1 MPEITSSLARSVINL
16 MNCIRTSRI
25 VPRISCGLNV
35 NQTLPNAFRL
45 PQRNQRSGSRFL
57 RLGKKKRR
65 SRGGKVLRG
74 SVPTH
79 VQTETRPSFPVPC
92 LVETCAQSKCGRCVS
107 RRTHDLTR
115 ITRSPTTTW
124 LTRLKISQLSYLQSI
139 GNQRAFCPRD
149 WGHNNMQGPEAY
161 VGGKQRPE
169 VRILEKEAREMQD
182 ALSRYR
188 PSFHRAAYRQ
198 LGNAADA
205 EDAVQDA
212 LLAAYKHLGQFKGQA
227 QMSTWLT
234 AIVTNYARMQ
244 LRRRLRQPHLSL
256 DERSQ
261 GEREYCWSERLA
273 DCGPSPEDECRYSE
287 LRGRLSQFAARLSP
301 PLRKAFQLRD
311 LDGLTT
317 SEAAHILGEPE
328 GTVKAQLARARA
340 KLRRVMRRTLYARTC
355 SPLTS
360 NCHEP

>member
-1 MPEITSSLARSVINL
+1 
-16 MNCIRTSRI
+16 
-25 VPRISCGLNV
+25 
-35 NQTLPNAFRL
+35 
-45 PQRNQRSGSRFL
+45 
-57 RLGKKKRR
+57 
-65 SRGGKVLRG
+65 
-74 SVPTH
+74 
-79 VQTETRPSFPVPC
+79 
-92 LVETCAQSKCGRCVS
+92 
-107 RRTHDLTR
+107 
-115 ITRSPTTTW
+115 
-124 LTRLKISQLSYLQSI
+124 
-139 GNQRAFCPRD
+139 
-149 WGHNNMQGPEAY
+149 MQASEAY

-169 VRILEKEAREMQD
+169 VPILEKETREMQD
-182 ALSRYR
+182 LLSRYR

-212 LLAAYKHLGQFKGQA
+212 LLAAYKHLDQFKGQA

-234 AIVTNYARMQ
+234 TIVTNCARME

-273 DCGPSPEDECRYSE
+273 YRGPSPEDECQYSE
-287 LRGRLSQFAARLSP
+287 LRVRLMRFAAELSP
-301 PLRKAFQLRD
+301 PLRQAFQLRD

-317 SEAAHILGEPE
+317 SEAARILGEPE

-340 KLRRVMRRTLYARTC
+340 KLRRVMHRSLCARSR

-360 NCHEP
+360 NGHAV